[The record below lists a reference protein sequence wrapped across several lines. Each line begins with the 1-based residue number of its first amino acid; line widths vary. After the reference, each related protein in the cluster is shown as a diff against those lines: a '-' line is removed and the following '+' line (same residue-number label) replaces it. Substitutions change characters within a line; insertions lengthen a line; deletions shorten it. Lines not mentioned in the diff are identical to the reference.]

1 MIAGIITLG
10 YLILGTVVLYLYITK
25 PKVLSA
31 ERLEGHIPDPRDTE
45 IVFLRAQVVDL
56 TNKLQGVTT
65 SSADTMASL
74 LRDHLLGT
82 PTGLAGTTDD
92 AVDGEDGGPDL
103 GGYDEADWTDDYVV
117 VPTDTGLIPPPPVE
131 FPTP

>member
-45 IVFLRAQVVDL
+45 IVFLRERVVHL
-56 TNKLQGVTT
+56 EAMLHGTAR
-65 SSADTMASL
+65 ADTNTMAQL